1 MHYGSNSTARK
12 GFILSV
18 TRWLPAHFVL
28 TNVVVVALT
37 VLFGM
42 QTFRVLLPSLNW
54 VLGHRMGWG
63 AEELGVV
70 GLVVFL
76 TAFIAVP
83 LFRLMS
89 GYLIIVVT
97 AGGLGL
103 FRFLLQIWWGEPLFN
118 LILAMVGTSLFVIF
132 LPTYLETAR
141 RHRVHDIPHFAFGLL
156 LGLTLDTTL
165 YGVFGTYDISWQ
177 TGLLPILVTLLL
189 VLIQWIGLASILK
202 GSADAAASTG
212 TAGNISTLR
221 SFTWLAIGPFLFL
234 QLEIFQNIAKLTT
247 STGWIPPVLYGWT
260 VLAHLA
266 GLGAVAFFF
275 SKIRRS
281 IWPWAL
287 GSGLGLIIV
296 LILPYYQAAS
306 LTAMLLLAG
315 QVLLSILIAVIIIG
329 VIGDPEKVARTS
341 ILVSN
346 GIGMILFL
354 VLIFGYY
361 AVYDINL
368 PYSNII
374 LEPIAAGIIALCA
387 LGASIAPRQK
397 IYVSHRAWALSLA
410 TLLLLIFPLL
420 TLITWRT
427 PTADTGEGLPVRIM
441 TYNIH
446 NGFNTGGYLGME
458 AIAQVIEKNKA
469 DIIVVQEVS
478 RGWVINGRLDMLTW
492 LSQRLQM
499 PYVFGPATGPLWGNA
514 IMSRYPIMEYTYHE
528 LPPRDQPLLR
538 SFMAATINVGNGTRL
553 HIIATH
559 LHHIKE
565 DTDIRQLQAKT
576 VLDFWGNT
584 AHTVLLG
591 DLNADPDDLE
601 MEMLQQ
607 GGFVDAAVAAGGS
620 PAYTAP
626 SDNPD
631 RRIDYIWISFDLRVS
646 SVLVPISKA
655 SDHLPVIAVIG
666 K

>member
-1 MHYGSNSTARK
+1 MRYGPNFTARK
-12 GFILSV
+12 GFISSV
-18 TRWLPAHFVL
+18 TRWLTAHSAF

-37 VLFGM
+37 VLFGIQM
-42 QTFRVLLPSLNW
+42 LRILLPSLNW

-70 GLVVFL
+70 GFAMFL

-83 LFRLMS
+83 LLRLLN

-103 FRFLLQIWWGEPLFN
+103 FSFLMQVWWGEPLYN
-118 LILAMVGTSLFVIF
+118 LLLAMVGTSLFVIF

-177 TGLLPILVTLLL
+177 TGLLPIFITLLL
-189 VLIQWIGLASILK
+189 LLAQWIGLASILK
-202 GSADAAASTG
+202 GSASTAAPASP
-212 TAGNISTLR
+212 AGNISKLR
-221 SFTWLAIGPFLFL
+221 SFAWLAIGPFLFL
-234 QLEIFQNIAKLTT
+234 ELEFFQNIAKLAT
-247 STGWIPPVLYGWT
+247 STGWILPLAYAWT
-260 VLAHLA
+260 VFSHLA
-266 GLGAVAFFF
+266 GLGAVAFLF
-275 SKIRRS
+275 SQIRRS

-287 GSGLGLIIV
+287 GSGAGLIIV

-306 LTAMLLLAG
+306 LTAIILLAG
-315 QVLLSILIAVIIIG
+315 QVLASMLIAVIIVG
-329 VIGDPEKVARTS
+329 VMGESEKTARNS

-354 VLIFGYY
+354 VLVFGYY
-361 AVYDINL
+361 AVYDISL

-374 LEPIAAGIIALCA
+374 LEPIAAGILVLCA
-387 LGASIAPRQK
+387 LGASIGPRQE
-397 IYVSHRAWALSLA
+397 IHVSHRAWALSLI

-420 TLITWRT
+420 SLITWRT
-427 PTADTGEGLPVRIM
+427 PATVIGDGLPVRIM
-441 TYNIH
+441 TYNLH
-446 NGFNTGGYLGME
+446 NGFNTEGYLGME
-458 AIAQVIEKNKA
+458 AIAQVIDKSEA
-469 DIIVVQEVS
+469 DIIALQEVS

-492 LSQRLQM
+492 LSQRLNM

-514 IMSRYPIMEYTYHE
+514 ILSRYPVMEYTYHE

-538 SFMAATINVGNGTRL
+538 SFITATINVGKGTQV

-559 LHHIKE
+559 LHHVEE
-565 DTDIRQLQAKT
+565 DTDIRQLQAET
-576 VLDFWGNT
+576 ILDFWGSAT
-584 AHTVLLG
+584 RTVLLG
-591 DLNADPDDLE
+591 DLNADPDDAE
-601 MEMLQQ
+601 MEMLRQ
-607 GGFVDAAVAAGGS
+607 GGFVDAAVAAGVT
-620 PAYTAP
+620 PAYTSP
-626 SDNPD
+626 SDSPK
-631 RRIDYIWISFDLRVS
+631 RRIDYIWISSDLRVS
-646 SVLVPISKA
+646 SVLVPESEA
-655 SDHLPVIAVIG
+655 SDHLPVIAVID